1 MSTLTMPRAR
11 RTNLDVSKDVAKE
24 TPTTPAPAE
33 ESGAKKETSLKV
45 SVEDGRL
52 IVRLA
57 TMRGMSIANLFRE
70 PDVQEFFS
78 HLLIVEMARETER
91 LEARKKT

>member
-11 RTNLDVSKDVAKE
+11 RANLDVSKDVSKE
-24 TPTTPAPAE
+24 TPTPAPVE

>member
-1 MSTLTMPRAR
+1 MNGLAMPRAR
-11 RTNLDVSKDVAKE
+11 RTNVNVPRDVSKE
-24 TPTTPAPAE
+24 TPAPVE
-33 ESGAKKETSLKV
+33 EPEKEKVTSLKV
-45 SVEDGRL
+45 SVEEGRL

>member
-1 MSTLTMPRAR
+1 
-11 RTNLDVSKDVAKE
+11 
-24 TPTTPAPAE
+24 
-33 ESGAKKETSLKV
+33 
-45 SVEDGRL
+45 
-52 IVRLA
+52 
-57 TMRGMSIANLFRE
+57 MSIANLFRE